1 MPRLVSPFCLAM
13 LLLSAAGLGACA
25 AAPAPDAASE
35 RSGGLSVAGINDDIL
50 KAQALRKKGD
60 YDGAIKILGQLVL
73 VSPDNVRVIGEYGKV
88 LVLEGRA
95 REAVEFLDRAV
106 VLDSSDWSLQSALGV
121 ACDEAGDYAKAKI
134 AYEAA
139 LRLKPD
145 EAIVLNNYALSR
157 LMAGDP
163 TVAQTLIRK
172 AVALSSDAKIARNL
186 AMIDSFAASHPP
198 AAAAREA
205 PAAPEAEPKPAPK
218 ARTLPAKSSKA
229 AGHKKT
235 KTAAVRRHR
244 RHSVSLASD

>member
-1 MPRLVSPFCLAM
+1 MPRLASPLSLAI

-25 AAPAPDAASE
+25 SAPDVAPSQ
-35 RSGGLSVAGINDDIL
+35 SGGLSVAGMNDDIQ

-73 VSPDNVRVIGEYGKV
+73 VSPDSVRAVGEYGKV

-163 TVAQTLIRK
+163 AAAETLIRK
-172 AVALSSDAKIARNL
+172 ATALSSDAKIARNL
-186 AMIDSFAASHPP
+186 VMIDSFAAASRETP
-198 AAAAREA
+198 ASV
-205 PAAPEAEPKPAPK
+205 PATTEKPVPK
-218 ARTLPAKSSKA
+218 AQALPAKSSQA

-235 KTAAVRRHR
+235 RTAAVRRHR
-244 RHSVSLASD
+244 RHSVKFASD